1 MKIDFYHRINTNPI
15 IAAITEDS
23 KLERALESPCEII
36 FLLKS
41 DILNVESKVTKIQES
56 GKGAYVHVDL
66 IEGLGK
72 DGLAIKYINENIH
85 PDGIITT
92 KTGIVKA
99 AKALNLFVIQ
109 RLFMLDHLSFQT
121 GLSSINTMKPNAVEL
136 LPGIMP
142 KIIGKFHE
150 STNIPLIAGGLIM
163 DKEDVMLN
171 LKAGVTGISSSCED
185 VWFM

>member
-1 MKIDFYHRINTNPI
+1 MKTDFYNRVNTNPI
-15 IAAITEDS
+15 IAAITES
-23 KLERALESPCEII
+23 TQLEQALQSPCKII

-41 DILNVESKVTKIQES
+41 DIFNVGANVAKIKES

-66 IEGLGK
+66 IEGLSK

-99 AKALNLFVIQ
+99 AKAHNLFVIQ
-109 RLFMLDHLSFQT
+109 RLFMLDHLSFET

-142 KIIGKFHE
+142 KIIKKFHK
-150 STNIPLIAGGLIM
+150 STNIPVIAGGLIT

-171 LKAGVTGISSSCED
+171 LKAGATAISSSCEN
-185 VWFM
+185 VWYM